1 VFHWLCIIL
10 YERGHAWWL
19 NVVQGLCTVKRLGF
33 HNQSLDSNKN
43 SAWKNTQHQ
52 IELKQSPQLLLN
64 QTINKQVGKLPQLLR
79 GHIKPPDSVVL
90 RCWMVSEAKEEQ
102 AGYSHLLALAFLL
115 VCFFVV
121 EASVSV
127 AIQCHSITRY
137 TFQQMPPCCMPSASS
152 PQQPQQHF
160 FRMHSTKSAKKW
172 ESIELSSVDTQL
184 CQTCLHVH
192 IQEAG

>member
-1 VFHWLCIIL
+1 MKK
-10 YERGHAWWL
+10 Y
-19 NVVQGLCTVKRLGF
+19 T
-33 HNQSLDSNKN
+33 
-43 SAWKNTQHQ
+43 TQHQ

-64 QTINKQVGKLPQLLR
+64 QRINKQVGKLPQLLS

-90 RCWMVSEAKEEQ
+90 WCWMVFEAKEEQ

-115 VCFFVV
+115 VCFFVA

-137 TFQQMPPCCMPSASS
+137 TFQQMPPCCMPSASP

-160 FRMHSTKSAKKW
+160 FFECTARSLQKS
-172 ESIELSSVDTQL
+172 ENP
-184 CQTCLHVH
+184 
-192 IQEAG
+192 